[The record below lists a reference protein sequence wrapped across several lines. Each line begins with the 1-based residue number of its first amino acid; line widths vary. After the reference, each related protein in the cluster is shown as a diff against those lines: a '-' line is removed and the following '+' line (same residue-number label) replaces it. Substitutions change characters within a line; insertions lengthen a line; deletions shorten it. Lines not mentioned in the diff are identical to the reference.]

1 KTQKSLD
8 RFPTF
13 WGQFK
18 NESTPLQWG
27 QLSADTAGNIHILF
41 PTPFLHECF
50 GVHGIHMGGGAA
62 IVIEVH
68 GTRSKTGVVL
78 RAFNLQGCNA
88 EWLTQ
93 WIAIGR

>member
-1 KTQKSLD
+1 
-8 RFPTF
+8 
-13 WGQFK
+13 
-18 NESTPLQWG
+18 
-27 QLSADTAGNIHILF
+27 
-41 PTPFLHECF
+41 
-50 GVHGIHMGGGAA
+50 MGGGAA